1 MFISTDSST
10 KFSLVFLL
18 SSLSLSLSLLA
29 MSGCLDKISCSCEC
43 CECEQVKEWLAPK
56 RNAFASTISGALV
69 KLNKINK
76 IEAAIMRQVTLWGT
90 ACNLNA
96 IVLI

>member
-76 IEAAIMRQVTLWGT
+76 IEVAIMRQVVLWGT
-90 ACNLNA
+90 AL
-96 IVLI
+96 